1 MQRSPRSPVCSR
13 PPARLRRP
21 QNVVTLFSAPN
32 YCYRCGNQAAI
43 LEVDEDGDHSFLQ
56 YSAAPRPVGW
66 KTQVRAWD
74 GHTAGQGKVWEAIA
88 GGKHLGDPDWDV
100 PSHQQPDYFL

>member
-32 YCYRCGNQAAI
+32 YCYRCGNQASI
-43 LEVDEDGDHSFLQ
+43 MEVADDGGAEFLQ
-56 YSAAPRPVGW
+56 FDPAPRRGEE
-66 KTQVRAWD
+66 Q
-74 GHTAGQGKVWEAIA
+74 QIA
-88 GGKHLGDPDWDV
+88 KRC
-100 PSHQQPDYFL
+100 PDYFL